1 MNIFKH
7 PTGLVGEISM
17 LFLGIFIMGWA
28 TYFYLRV
35 NLGAGPRDGLMEV
48 LVKKSNM
55 PVWLIRSI
63 IEGSVLIIRY
73 FLGGP

>member
-1 MNIFKH
+1 
-7 PTGLVGEISM
+7 M

>member
-1 MNIFKH
+1 
-7 PTGLVGEISM
+7 M
-17 LFLGIFIMGWA
+17 LFLGIFIMDWA

-63 IEGSVLIIRY
+63 IEGSVLIIGY